1 MARTQYPVPRS
12 PNLRSSIPRLFTAT
26 TFGIALSALSG
37 SASAQYDCSSP
48 DPTRWPPASKPYFML
63 GFDTS
68 GSMADTVTQSG
79 LPHPDSCQFGTNRLS
94 HGRCAVRNTV
104 QAFSGQVN
112 FGLATFATRII
123 SCNNAASCPCTNDTN
138 ACFSGCSYGCFP
150 LELQTRPPCTGC
162 GGILN
167 NDPTTSAGAYIRV
180 PMLRDHFWSQPP
192 TAPNVNT
199 MLNWADNS
207 CGQGS
212 FPQGGQELF
221 ARGNTPLNGMLRDMF
236 RYYSGTWVPPDGSV
250 ALPSPLA
257 AEDLAGPGVNGGT
270 GCRSVNV
277 ILITDGD
284 ETCDTHQ
291 DAVNAAAALYQTGV
305 TVGGK
310 NFKVRTFVIN
320 FVGGS
325 PANAN
330 AIAAAGGT
338 GSSHFATNEV
348 QLSQALATIIA
359 GATSP
364 EVCDN
369 VDNNCNGCVDEGYQH
384 YCNVKPAG
392 QCCAWSTPAQR
403 TTCINNYTASITSA
417 NPGGDLA
424 LLPCTTVVQSQN
436 SSTWLCHNPGEICDD
451 ADNNCQAGVDEGMV
465 KCGSPLHCPMPEVC
479 DGADNNCNGQIDE
492 GGVCAACVPS
502 PEVCDGCDNDCDGI
516 ADNGIAPVACGLAS
530 PPNCAGTA
538 TCTPQPVPQPGA
550 CVPGGFGQCSNNPQP
565 EVCDGIDNNCNGIV
579 DDQVP
584 PTACVPPGA
593 PPGLVFGGNSQC
605 RQGSQPCN
613 GVCQGYVGPSPEI
626 CDGIDNDCDGQI
638 DEDVLGVGQS
648 CGIDQAP
655 CQAGTTAC
663 VNGVLVCQGGVGPQ
677 PEVCDG
683 VDNNCDGAVDNAPLA
698 DAPPA
703 GQTGCWNMPGSCCQW
718 PPGSPSVT
726 WCPPAG
732 ASCNG
737 NGTLTPPCNRG
748 TLVCSGGGW
757 QCQGGTL
764 PFAEVCDGVD
774 NNCNGQIDEGNIPQ
788 VGLPCGSDVG
798 ECVPGSLACAGGVL
812 ACVGNVGPSPEVCD
826 GLDNNCNGQIDDGI
840 PSGGPCTP
848 YYDTTLFPGPR
859 TAAPCSPGVFQCDA
873 NGDAICVGGVG
884 PQPEICDGIDND
896 CDGIIDEPGPAP
908 DGITGQGV
916 IGQPCGEAVGTC
928 SQGVY
933 VCQNGNVLCQG
944 GQLPHTEIC
953 DCQDNNCDGT
963 VDNPPAGGS
972 LCSAGKECVQGP
984 GGCGCAPPCAS
995 GEFPCPPGQRCV
1007 EATSSPGGASGRYCV
1022 PDLELICGNCA
1033 TRTVTGAGNHVV
1045 CAPAG
1050 SAASQCGQVPECE
1063 CKGQNGCQEPC
1074 FGVVC
1079 SPGQQCARIG
1089 PHAGQCVSDVSCWSI
1104 PCAGGCA
1111 EACHNGVCQ
1120 TNPCVPTSGETAPCA
1135 ADQGCKPNT
1144 DWSSAECV
1152 PSCVGVSCPSGQA
1165 CHLGECQVACTPG
1178 CAAGQA
1184 CDTTATPPACVQ
1196 CPADCASGCCNAAG
1210 QCIDCPCS
1218 GVICPEGQVCRE
1230 GSCFERDGSSGVG
1243 GAGGSSSNGTGA
1255 GGATSTSSGG
1265 PNGQGGDEGGVW
1277 GLPTGGGG
1285 CSCEVGPGALEQ
1297 KGWGGLAGIGLAL
1310 ALALRRRR
1318 DARGAQEVVR

>member
-1 MARTQYPVPRS
+1 MTV
-12 PNLRSSIPRLFTAT
+12 
-26 TFGIALSALSG
+26 ALAGVASALTALVS
-37 SASAQYDCSSP
+37 SPAHAQYDCSSP
-48 DPTRWPPASKPYFML
+48 NPAHWPPPAKPYFML
-63 GFDTS
+63 AMDTS
-68 GSMADTVTQSG
+68 GSMTITVNG
-79 LPHPDSCQFGTNRLS
+79 NNSCAYPNDRLG
-94 HGRCAVRNTV
+94 HGRCAIRKTV
-104 QAFSGQVN
+104 QAFSGQAN
-112 FGLATFATRII
+112 FGLATFARRMLTCTGNQSPCQFINPNPFTHL
-123 SCNNAASCPCTNDTN
+123 CTYADLPNNSGGDQGNPNNGAGLTCD
-138 ACFSGCSYGCFP
+138 SGCGW
-150 LELQTRPPCTGC
+150 E
-162 GGILN
+162 
-167 NDPTTSAGAYIRV
+167 PTPG
-180 PMLRDHFWSQPP
+180 
-192 TAPNVNT
+192 APNSSTRRGANILVPLPQDIG
-199 MLNWADNS
+199 LNPPSNVADLLAYVDNDCS
-207 CGQGS
+207 DNR
-212 FPQGGQELF
+212 ELF
-221 ARGNTPLNGMLRDMF
+221 ATGCTPLNGILRGLHT
-236 RYYSGTWVPPDGSV
+236 YYQDQWQLPPSGPPTY
-250 ALPSPLA
+250 PSPLTSTA
-257 AEDLAGPGVNGGT
+257 NGER

-277 ILITDGD
+277 ILVTDGG
-284 ETCDTHQ
+284 ETCDQ
-291 DAVNAAAALYQTGV
+291 PADAVAAAAALYNGFTKDGI
-305 TVGGK
+305 
-310 NFKVRTFVIN
+310 FWRVRTFVID
-320 FVGGS
+320 FGDAGDA
-325 PANAN
+325 ANQIAN
-330 AIAAAGGT
+330 AGGT
-338 GSSHFATNEV
+338 FSAQRATNEA
-348 QLSQALATIIA
+348 QLSIALSNIISGSVA
-359 GATSP
+359 P

-369 VDNNCNGCVDEGYQH
+369 VDNNCNGCIDEGYRH

-392 QCCAWSTPAQR
+392 QCCAWATPAQR
-403 TTCINNYTASITSA
+403 TTCLNNYTASITSA
-417 NPGGDLA
+417 NPGGNLA
-424 LLPCTTVVQSQN
+424 LLPCTTVPQSQN
-436 SSTWLCHNPGEICDD
+436 PITGLCYNPGEICDE
-451 ADNNCQAGVDEGMV
+451 ADNNCQFGVDEGML
-465 KCGSPLHCPMPEVC
+465 KCGSPLQCPSPEVC
-479 DGADNNCNGQIDE
+479 DGRDNDCDGAIDE
-492 GGVCAACVPS
+492 GLNGCNLCVPS
-502 PEVCDGCDNDCDGI
+502 VEVCDGCDNDCDGI

-538 TCTPQPVPQPGA
+538 SCTPQAVPYPGA
-550 CVPGGFGQCSNNPQP
+550 CVPGGFSQCNNNPQA
-565 EVCDGIDNNCNGIV
+565 EICDGIDNNCNGIV

-593 PPGLVFGGNSQC
+593 PPGLVFGGTSQC

-626 CDGIDNDCDGQI
+626 CDGIDNDCDGLI

-683 VDNNCDGAVDNAPLA
+683 VDNNCDGAIDNAPLA

-703 GQTGCWNMPGSCCQW
+703 GQTGCWNMPGNCCQW

-732 ASCNG
+732 ASCSG
-737 NGTLTPPCNRG
+737 NGSLAPPCNRG

-798 ECVPGSLACAGGVL
+798 ECVPGTLACAGGVL
-812 ACVGNVGPSPEVCD
+812 SCVGSVGPQTEICD
-826 GLDNNCNGQIDDGI
+826 GLDNDCDGQTDEDALV
-840 PSGGPCTP
+840 GGPCQP
-848 YYDTTLFPGPR
+848 SYDTTLFPGVR
-859 TAAPCSPGVFQCDA
+859 TAAPCMPGVLQCDA
-873 NGDAICVGGVG
+873 SGAAVCVGGVG
-884 PQPEICDGIDND
+884 PQPEVCDGIDND

-933 VCQNGNVLCQG
+933 VCLNGSVQCQG
-944 GQLPHTEIC
+944 GQLPHTELC
-953 DCQDNNCDGT
+953 DCQDNNCDGM

-984 GGCGCAPPCAS
+984 NGCGCAPPCAS

-1007 EATSSPGGASGRYCV
+1007 EATSSPGGATGHYCV

-1050 SAASQCGQVPECE
+1050 SAASQCGQVPECV

-1089 PHAGQCVSDVSCWSI
+1089 PHAGQCVTDVSCWSI
-1104 PCAGGCA
+1104 PCTGGCA
-1111 EACHNGVCQ
+1111 EACHDGVCR
-1120 TNPCVPTSGETAPCA
+1120 TNPCVPTSGETAPCP
-1135 ADQGCKPNT
+1135 ADQACKPST
-1144 DWSSAECV
+1144 DWSSAECI
-1152 PSCVGVSCPSGQA
+1152 PSCVGVSCPDGQA
-1165 CHLGECQVACTPG
+1165 CQQGECQVACTPG
-1178 CAAGQA
+1178 CTAGQA

-1218 GVICPEGQVCRE
+1218 GVICPEGQICRE
-1230 GSCFERDGSSGVG
+1230 GSCFEGEMSSGVG
-1243 GAGGSSSNGTGA
+1243 GSGGSSSNGTGT

-1285 CSCEVGPGALEQ
+1285 CSCEVGPGAGERR
-1297 KGWGGLAGIGLAL
+1297 GWGGLAGVGLAL
-1310 ALALRRRR
+1310 AFALRRRR